1 MLGLYG
7 MPLPKLH
14 FTGFET
20 AFGEIAPRLVA
31 AGHEVT
37 IYCRASHYAPSLRVD
52 EHKGVLLKYVPSPG
66 GKNLSGLVATLFASL
81 HALIVGR
88 YDLLFFV
95 NVGMGHHA
103 ALCRVLGAC
112 VVMNVDGLDWR
123 RAKWGPFARAYF
135 RTAARSAIRF
145 CNRLITDAEA
155 MRRIYL
161 DDFKKETTMIAYGAY
176 VESSQDPNAVRQ
188 FGVEPDDYYLIASR
202 LIPENHADLI
212 ILGFL
217 ASGTSKKLVIAGG
230 ANYDSPFHRRLRG
243 LATDRVIFTGH
254 IHDQSVI
261 KELHCNCFAYVHG
274 HSVGGTNPSL
284 LKAMGYGNCILALDT
299 VFNRE
304 VLDDT
309 GLFFP
314 KDENALAQLM
324 HRVES
329 EPRLV
334 EELRHKGP
342 RRIEKSYS
350 WDRVSEQY
358 DELFREVVADAS
370 RS

>member
-1 MLGLYG
+1 
-7 MPLPKLH
+7 
-14 FTGFET
+14 
-20 AFGEIAPRLVA
+20 
-31 AGHEVT
+31 
-37 IYCRASHYAPSLRVD
+37 
-52 EHKGVLLKYVPSPG
+52 
-66 GKNLSGLVATLFASL
+66 
-81 HALIVGR
+81 
-88 YDLLFFV
+88 
-95 NVGMGHHA
+95 
-103 ALCRVLGAC
+103 
-112 VVMNVDGLDWR
+112 
-123 RAKWGPFARAYF
+123 
-135 RTAARSAIRF
+135 
-145 CNRLITDAEA
+145 
-155 MRRIYL
+155 
-161 DDFKKETTMIAYGAY
+161 
-176 VESSQDPNAVRQ
+176 
-188 FGVEPDDYYLIASR
+188 
-202 LIPENHADLI
+202 
-212 ILGFL
+212 
-217 ASGTSKKLVIAGG
+217 
-230 ANYDSPFHRRLRG
+230 
-243 LATDRVIFTGH
+243 
-254 IHDQSVI
+254 
-261 KELHCNCFAYVHG
+261 
-274 HSVGGTNPSL
+274 VGGTNPSL

>member
-7 MPLPKLH
+7 MPLPQLH

-20 AFGEIAPRLVA
+20 AFGEIAPRLVE
-31 AGHEVT
+31 AGYDVT
-37 IYCRASHYAPSLRVD
+37 IYCRASHYPKELRVD
-52 EHKGVLLKYVPSPG
+52 EHKGVKLKYVPSPG
-66 GKNLSGLVATLFASL
+66 GKNLSGLAATTFATLHTL
-81 HALIVGR
+81 TIGR

-103 ALCRVLGAC
+103 ALCRILGGK
-112 VVMNVDGLDWR
+112 VVMNVDGLDWM
-123 RAKWGPFARAYF
+123 RAKWGPLARLYF

-161 DDFKKETTMIAYGAY
+161 EEFHKATTMIAYGAY
-176 VESSQDPNAVRQ
+176 VESSQNPAAVRQ
-188 FGVEPDDYYLIASR
+188 FGVEPDEYYLIASR

-212 ILGFL
+212 MRAFL
-217 ASGTSKKLVIAGG
+217 ECGTRKKLLIAGG
-230 ANYDSPFHRRLRG
+230 ANYDSPFHRELRAM
-243 LATDRVIFTGH
+243 ATDNVIFTGH
-254 IHDQSVI
+254 IHDQSLI

-304 VLDDT
+304 VLADT
-309 GLFFP
+309 GLFFS
-314 KDENALAQLM
+314 KDPRDLARLM
-324 HRVES
+324 GRVES
-329 EPRLV
+329 EPELV
-334 EELRHKGP
+334 DDLRAKAP
-342 RRIEKSYS
+342 RRVQREYS
-350 WDRVSEQY
+350 WDRIGEQY
-358 DELFREVVADAS
+358 DQLFREVLAE
-370 RS
+370 